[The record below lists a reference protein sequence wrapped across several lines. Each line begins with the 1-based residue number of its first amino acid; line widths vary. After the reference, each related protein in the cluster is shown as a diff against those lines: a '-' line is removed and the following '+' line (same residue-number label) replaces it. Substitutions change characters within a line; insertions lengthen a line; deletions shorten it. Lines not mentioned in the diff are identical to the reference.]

1 MVAVVGI
8 VAVAA
13 VVADIAAAV
22 VVVDTAAVAVAVA
35 DADADAAADAAGTA
49 VLHLPR
55 SHQPTG
61 KNYSCSRRLFA
72 SDIYRISG

>member
-22 VVVDTAAVAVAVA
+22 VVVDTAAVAVAV
-35 DADADAAADAAGTA
+35 ADAAGTA